1 MRVAETR
8 IVEGLEETLK
18 EVMMARVRENAPW
31 RGVRAKHRSK
41 NVFEIIAIELLLK
54 DKLESNHLS
63 Q

>member
-1 MRVAETR
+1 
-8 IVEGLEETLK
+8 
-18 EVMMARVRENAPW
+18 MARVRENAPW

-54 DKLESNHLS
+54 DKLETNHLN